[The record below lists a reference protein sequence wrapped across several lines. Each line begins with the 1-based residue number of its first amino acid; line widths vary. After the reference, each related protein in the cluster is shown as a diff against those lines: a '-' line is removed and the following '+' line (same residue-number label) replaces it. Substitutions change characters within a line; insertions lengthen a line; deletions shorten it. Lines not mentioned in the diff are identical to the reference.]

1 MRKFIFTWALWS
13 YLTNITTPHRYM
25 RFVLDRRIVGL
36 LITMENSWLCIHRH
50 AKWVSKDDGNNYISI
65 AISNGQIVNPWLKA
79 PFFSQRGYK
88 SLWTYTFLIVL
99 LLLLVLWIYF
109 FYTQMLFISMNI
121 CRKEFSFIIVISD
134 ILGNNNYDNYLIM
147 TKL

>member
-25 RFVLDRRIVGL
+25 RFVLDRRIVGM

-65 AISNGQIVNPWLKA
+65 DISNGQIVNPWLKLRV
-79 PFFSQRGYK
+79 FSQRGYK
-88 SLWTYTFLIVL
+88 SSWTFTFLTVL
-99 LLLLVLWIYF
+99 LLLLVLWIYIF
-109 FYTQMLFISMNI
+109 LYANVSMNI